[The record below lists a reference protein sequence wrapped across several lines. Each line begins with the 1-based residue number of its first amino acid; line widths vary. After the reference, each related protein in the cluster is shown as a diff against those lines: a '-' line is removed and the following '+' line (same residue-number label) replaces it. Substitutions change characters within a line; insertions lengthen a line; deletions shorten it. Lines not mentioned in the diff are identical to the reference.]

1 MEEGHK
7 LHPLLALRAFRALM
21 KNPDDTRQVFL
32 IANALRGTTALRAA
46 NRFRA
51 TEVGRA
57 VLAEKRSLLPVL
69 CNRAALAALPAG
81 SLGRAYCDF
90 VEKENI
96 SAQGLVEASDQV
108 NKGPLTVSAD
118 EMLFRER
125 VREMHDLWHV
135 LTGYGRDPLGEV
147 SVVAFSYAQTR
158 LRGFAAIAFLGMLN
172 IGRHLPGQPVR
183 SVVLEAYRHGRAA
196 AWLPAQDWEALLGE
210 QLENLRA
217 GLGIAPPGRYRD
229 VIACVRGDWAS
240 PATGS

>member
-1 MEEGHK
+1 MEVGHR
-7 LHPLLALRAFRALM
+7 LHPLLALRAFRALRN
-21 KNPDDTRQVFL
+21 NPDDTAQVFI
-32 IANALRGTTALRAA
+32 IANALRGKTALRAT

-81 SLGRAYCDF
+81 SLGRAYYDF

-183 SVVLEAYRHGRAA
+183 SVVFEAYRHGRAA

-217 GLGIAPPGRYRD
+217 RLGIAPPGRYRD
-229 VIACVRGDWAS
+229 VIASMRGGWAS